1 MKKLKITDLQ
11 VGDNWINT
19 TNSTVYIVKIIYRTK
34 LKVSTL
40 LLTSDK
46 WEGKSYPYDTNF
58 VLDNINK
65 NIYTNYKK
73 GEPIYELW

>member
-19 TNSTVYIVKIIYRTK
+19 TNNTVYIVKIIYRTK
-34 LKVSTL
+34 SKVSTL